1 MSEHNCEGMKE
12 HVELEYYVVVEWFEH
27 LLAQEVND
35 IVNNGGH
42 CVGGVAICLSGSD
55 TKYAQ
60 AVMRKVKHDV

>member
-1 MSEHNCEGMKE
+1 LAEP
-12 HVELEYYVVVEWFEH
+12 VELEYYVVVEWFEH

-42 CVGGVAICLSGSD
+42 CVGGVAICPIGSG

-60 AVMRKVKHDV
+60 AVMRRKN